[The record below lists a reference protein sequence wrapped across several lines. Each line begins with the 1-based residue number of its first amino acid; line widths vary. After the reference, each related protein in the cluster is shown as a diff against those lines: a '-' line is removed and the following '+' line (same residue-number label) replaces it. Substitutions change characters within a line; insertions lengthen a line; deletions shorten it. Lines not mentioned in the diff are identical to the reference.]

1 MCRKLFFAGAVIL
14 LLVGAA
20 ANPVSVQAEG
30 DQTPTPEPV
39 KPPWITGKNPDVS
52 LSAGEEGELNPSGI
66 IGYWEG
72 VEVPLLAPP
81 PSYVD
86 LAPLHAAEAPPAVP
100 ALAIPQR
107 YQDPRSVNCGAAAL
121 GMALEFLYLNG
132 EGDPPSNKALV
143 DGLKNADL
151 LYENGTGVEE
161 LAYLARQHG
170 YRGTTAFHN
179 WTLEQIA
186 EQLHL
191 GNPVVVS
198 LGANG
203 AGKPGHFVTL
213 SGVSA
218 DGQWVSYNDPILGAQ
233 TVPADEFLNQW
244 NLQGNSGLVV
254 QKQPLSMANDPML
267 PWMGLFG
274 ALSTLAVLVKSNPGR
289 SDLKETL
296 RAIRGVLTNPGRKG
310 VGGSLSRGGGLR
322 RKSRKLSSR
331 SRKSKPKPKQRHKR
345 RAKPKPRPTSR
356 LESRRSVPSPVPRR
370 SAQKMK
376 TKPKPRLFGR
386 IKKAASRVRSTVT
399 KVVKSTVSTVRKAAS
414 RVVSNVGSTARRLV
428 PSRSKSRTTRPRQS
442 VLVATSGA
450 GLRRAQV
457 VAKSKPKRGGLFGRI
472 GSAASNI
479 ASSVKKG
486 VGILA
491 SSVAKTVNQRVSR
504 IRTGA
509 SAVINRTRR
518 PVGSKIKWNLEK
530 KLTPTRTPTPYP
542 SSTPSPFPNPTP
554 ATTPKPYLASKSGPN
569 FWQELGIGLSGSMV
583 KLANTINQ
591 KIKDPV
597 QKTILNPSWW
607 QDKVIQASKT
617 SQSVLSLSAS
627 NEWDFNL
634 FSQEGVIAQSY
645 VPPNILRM
653 LYVEQKFDIKP
664 KVKITGNPGSLM
676 DFDVTSGTWKVN
688 LGEKLSIFSSIK
700 GGGITLG
707 VGIKKPGQG
716 IEENYRLNKHSLSS
730 TWRGLTHTYRQEG
743 VKIAKQLSTE
753 DLEIK
758 TIKTLECR
766 TQTIKTE
773 GILITAGALLG
784 ISELL
789 ALAVPALEAL
799 PALPVIGTFLK
810 EALSGVH

>member
-1 MCRKLFFAGAVIL
+1 MCRKLFFVGAILL
-14 LLVGAA
+14 LLVGASA
-20 ANPVSVQAEG
+20 TPISVRAKGNPP
-30 DQTPTPEPV
+30 PTPEPV

-52 LSAGEEGELNPSGI
+52 LSAGEEGEFDPSGI

-72 VEVPLLAPP
+72 VEIPLLAPP

-86 LAPLHAAEAPPAVP
+86 LVPQHHADNPPAVP
-100 ALAIPQR
+100 VLAIPQR
-107 YQDPRSVNCGAAAL
+107 YQDPANVTCGAAAL
-121 GMALEFLYLNG
+121 GMALEFLSLNG
-132 EGDPPSNKALV
+132 EGNAPSNEALV
-143 DGLKNADL
+143 DELKNSGL
-151 LYENGTGVEE
+151 LYETGTGVEE
-161 LAYLARQHG
+161 LAYLARGHG

-191 GNPVVVS
+191 GKPVVVS

-213 SGVSA
+213 TGVST
-218 DGQWVSYNDPILGAQ
+218 DGKWVSYNDPILGAQ

-254 QKQPLSMANDPML
+254 QKTPLKAANDPML

-274 ALSTLAVLVKSNPGR
+274 ALSTLAVLVKSNPNR
-289 SDLKETL
+289 TDLKETL
-296 RAIRGVLTNPGRKG
+296 STIRSVLTNPGRKG

-331 SRKSKPKPKQRHKR
+331 SRKSKPKTKQKHKR

-356 LESRRSVPSPVPRR
+356 LESRRSVPSPALRR

-376 TKPKPRLFGR
+376 TKPKPSLFGR
-386 IKKAASRVRSTVT
+386 IKKVASRVRSTV
-399 KVVKSTVSTVRKAAS
+399 RKASS
-414 RVVSNVGSTARRLV
+414 RVISRVGSTARRLV

-457 VAKSKPKRGGLFGRI
+457 VTKSKPKRRGLLGKI
-472 GSAASNI
+472 GSAVSNI
-479 ASSVKKG
+479 VSSVKKG
-486 VGILA
+486 VSILT
-491 SSVAKTVNQRVSR
+491 SSAAKTVNQRVNR

-509 SAVINRTRR
+509 SAIINRTRSSVR
-518 PVGSKIKWNLEK
+518 SEVKWKLEK
-530 KLTPTRTPTPYP
+530 NPKLTPTPTPYP
-542 SSTPSPFPNPTP
+542 SSTPAPYPVPTP
-554 ATTPKPYLASKSGPN
+554 ATTQKPYPASKSGPN

-583 KLANTINQ
+583 KVANTINQ

-597 QKTILNPSWW
+597 KNTVLNPSWW
-607 QDKVIQASKT
+607 QDKVIKASKT

-653 LYVEQKFDIKP
+653 LYMEQKFDIES
-664 KVKITGNPGSLM
+664 KVKITGNPGSIL
-676 DFDVTSGTWKVN
+676 DIDITSGTYKVN
-688 LGEKLSIFSSIK
+688 LGEKISVYSSIK
-700 GGGITLG
+700 GGGLTLG
-707 VGIKKPGQG
+707 VGIKKPSELPGFDY
-716 IEENYRLNKHSLSS
+716 IVEKNSLSS
-730 TWRGLTHTYRQEG
+730 TWRGLAHTYRKEG
-743 VKIAKQLSTE
+743 VDVIDDPYENVESKVITS
-753 DLEIK
+753 
-758 TIKTLECR
+758 LECN
-766 TQTIKTE
+766 TQTIKSE
-773 GILITAGALLG
+773 GILVLTVGTA
-784 ISELL
+784 L
-789 ALAVPALEAL
+789 ALTGIPAVIEAL
-799 PALPVIGTFLK
+799 PVLGVLK
-810 EALSGVH
+810 EALAH